1 MYLFPTTSYLL
12 LYLWTAR
19 LRLRIDCEA
28 LAGPGAQGGATEI
41 VCNAQKPQA
50 VIQVATIAPV
60 TSHQPQAVGTIG
72 FGRENFGN
80 GRVPSTQEVLNS
92 IALKCFQPVDPS
104 KPEEL
109 NGFIQ
114 YMEKVRKVLV
124 VDAKEGSLIITVEC
138 SSLQILDELW
148 DDYRTGHLNEVAQKF
163 LVREDILNEF
173 GLIAVK
179 LTTSILEEEY
189 RACREYFLKFSG
201 G

>member
-1 MYLFPTTSYLL
+1 VV
-12 LYLWTAR
+12 
-19 LRLRIDCEA
+19 
-28 LAGPGAQGGATEI
+28 QG
-41 VCNAQKPQA
+41 
-50 VIQVATIAPV
+50 ATIAPV
-60 TSHQPQAVGTIG
+60 TSHQPQVAVTTG

-104 KPEEL
+104 NPEEL

-114 YMEKVRKVLV
+114 YMEKVCKVLV

-138 SSLQILDELW
+138 SSLQVLDELW
-148 DDYRTGHLNEVAQKF
+148 EDYRSGHLNEVAQKF

-179 LTTSILEEEY
+179 LTTTILEEEY